1 MGGHWASEA
10 LPVGREAVSLSV
22 ARLTPI
28 LGALL
33 PRKVPVLSL
42 ILFSCLC
49 PINGEV
55 IGKFWF
61 LTTSG
66 Y

>member
-1 MGGHWASEA
+1 M
-10 LPVGREAVSLSV
+10 GREAVSLSV